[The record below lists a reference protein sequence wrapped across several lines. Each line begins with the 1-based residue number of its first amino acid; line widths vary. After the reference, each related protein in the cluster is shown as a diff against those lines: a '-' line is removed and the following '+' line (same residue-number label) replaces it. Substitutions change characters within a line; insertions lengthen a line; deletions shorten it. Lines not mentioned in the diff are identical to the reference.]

1 MNIVFL
7 DRDSH
12 DSKISA
18 ISETW
23 VEADNRVTQGH
34 FGVFI
39 DAAGGFFTS
48 DATQPLGTEGYV
60 YDPVGSDGIP
70 ANGDELLATWG
81 YYYTLI
87 FNFLKIACFIVQKL
101 ISKIRKIYNKKLMKK
116 VALIG
121 SIHKDGWKIL
131 ENNNF
136 DRANDY
142 FLSYL
147 KTINPKSKSDYS
159 RLIFSLS
166 ENRNRLNVIK
176 FFENYL
182 QINENRLLSL
192 SYIELLYSYNKQT
205 KVIEYI
211 NKIGTY
217 NERNLLGNGCWERN
231 DEGLSNF
238 GKDAIQEMNRLG
250 ILIDLS
256 HVGDQTTIDS
266 ISLSDKPVACT
277 HANARSFFNSPR
289 NKTDDALKLIAEK
302 GGVVGATAWP
312 SFLRK
317 GWNSTIEDYGDAIE
331 DMIERIGINH
341 VAIGTDYTQ
350 DQPSEWFDTATS
362 QQGTK
367 PSDLRLQIP
376 KNPSH
381 PKGLETPD
389 KMSNISIELENRGF
403 EKQDIEK
410 ILGGNWLRLL
420 KDVWK

>member
-1 MNIVFL
+1 MIDENKNTTYDESIVIDGLNVSNWESSAVFHSLNNGNVTAINATIAVWEHFSETMDNISKWLHRFRNKSDFVTQVTRVQDILDAKKNKKTGVIFGWQNASPIENDL
-7 DRDSH
+7 DRL
-12 DSKISA
+12 
-18 ISETW
+18 ELFY
-23 VEADNRVTQGH
+23 NL
-34 FGVFI
+34 GVRI
-39 DAAGGFFTS
+39 
-48 DATQPLGTEGYV
+48 
-60 YDPVGSDGIP
+60 I
-70 ANGDELLATWG
+70 
-81 YYYTLI
+81 
-87 FNFLKIACFIVQKL
+87 
-101 ISKIRKIYNKKLMKK
+101 
-116 VALIG
+116 
-121 SIHKDGWKIL
+121 
-131 ENNNF
+131 
-136 DRANDY
+136 
-142 FLSYL
+142 
-147 KTINPKSKSDYS
+147 
-159 RLIFSLS
+159 
-166 ENRNRLNVIK
+166 
-176 FFENYL
+176 
-182 QINENRLLSL
+182 QI
-192 SYIELLYSYNKQT
+192 
-205 KVIEYI
+205 
-211 NKIGTY
+211 TY

-289 NKTDDALKLIAEK
+289 NKADDALKLIAEK

-317 GWNSTIEDYGDAIE
+317 GWDSTIEDFGDAIE

-389 KMSNISIELENRGF
+389 KMSNISIELQKRGF
-403 EKQDIEK
+403 KRQDIEK